1 VLGLRKLVETID
13 SVALKTNSQLETRV
27 TFREDGKTAF
37 VEFLSCFEV
46 GGPLQES
53 STISLKKN
61 VPEDKRKRSGMCEL
75 LAVMSMNVQSL
86 GMWGHIVWYMNTCWL
101 TVLPRS

>member
-1 VLGLRKLVETID
+1 LSSLLQAPEREVSGLRKLVETID
-13 SVALKTNSQLETRV
+13 SIALKTKSQLEARV
-27 TFREDGKTAF
+27 TFKEDGKAAF

-61 VPEDKRKRSGMCEL
+61 IPEDKLKRSGMFVWDL
-75 LAVMSMNVQSL
+75 SL
-86 GMWGHIVWYMNTCWL
+86 FQ
-101 TVLPRS
+101 

>member
-1 VLGLRKLVETID
+1 MQASEREVLSLRKLVETVD
-13 SVALKTNSQLETRV
+13 SVALKTNSQLEARV
-27 TFREDGKTAF
+27 TFQEDGKTVF

-61 VPEDKRKRSGMCEL
+61 VPEDKLKRSGMCECL
-75 LAVMSMNVQSL
+75 TVMSMNIWSS
-86 GMWGHIVWYMNTCWL
+86 GMCHVVW
-101 TVLPRS
+101 